1 MTFNCLISYCR
12 DYILNPLMISV
23 QLLLHFKP
31 LDDFCAASFREL
43 YTLCLKLS
51 TSCPSSSKQFPLSRW
66 FLASSNLQYSSWCVL
81 INLNKWQYWS
91 SSFLT
96 TTSLPD
102 EYKRSSM
109 AFAFIF
115 IFFPFLSMIF
125 PFLLLRDLHSVTQ
138 EQQHLCQY

>member
-1 MTFNCLISYCR
+1 MTFNCLIPYCR

-43 YTLCLKLS
+43 CTLYLKLS
-51 TSCPSSSKQFPLSRW
+51 TSWPRSSKQFSSYRW

-81 INLNKWQYWS
+81 INLNKLQYWLT
-91 SSFLT
+91 SFLT

-109 AFAFIF
+109 AFAFLF

-125 PFLLLRDLHSVTQ
+125 PFLLLRDLHLVTQ
-138 EQQHLCQY
+138 EQQHLCQH